1 MPLPVRCPTLRNLS
15 AALTIAGLCLLTGSR
30 TLAAPG
36 DESPEG
42 RPGLRPLHVW
52 DEQPDWITSLA
63 FLKDGR
69 HFCAGT
75 YEQLFVFDARDA
87 GAPKPVSLQPGYVK
101 ALALSPD
108 GKTLA
113 CGHYQ
118 TVTLVN
124 ATTLAVERTLGEHAG
139 YVTGLA
145 FSPDGRQLATANE
158 AAESESARVFD
169 LASGKVVHALVGHR
183 FPVRAIAF
191 SADGKL
197 IATAAGDEDRV
208 TQPGEVKIWRA
219 AEGKQLNSFSN
230 PKRAA
235 TGVAFSPD
243 GKYLASTGFDE
254 RVILYDLSKSKAV
267 WFFAGHSRPTNAVL
281 FARGGTL
288 VISAS
293 GGRARG
299 NNEVKIWERDSGTEL
314 ATVSGH
320 SARIDAIALSA
331 DESLLATG
339 GYDKRVVVWDVKAIL
354 KGDSPQSGP
363 ATAKGPAK
371 SLGQSMALS
380 QRRPSKRADSSPH
393 ANDAQT
399 VDGSKKD
406 TAKGPIR
413 VGIIGLDTSHCA
425 AFTQV
430 LNDPKAGPD
439 VSGFR
444 VVAAYPRGSADIV
457 SSTERIPEYTKDFQK
472 RGVEIVDSISALLPK
487 VDVVLLETNDGRP
500 HLEQAL
506 AVMKAGKPMFI
517 DKPIAGSLADAIA
530 IFEAS
535 RHYRVPLFSSSSLRF
550 GTHTLEARN
559 GKIGTVQSCETTSP
573 CQLEKTHPDLFW
585 YGIHGVESLFTVMG
599 TGCKSVRRTTSTA
612 TDDVVVGQWEGGRVG
627 TFHGARVKAGYGGK
641 ATGTKGT
648 LGVGAYDGYRPLVV
662 AIVQF
667 FRTGIAPV
675 KEDETLEI
683 YAFMEAADESKRQHG
698 AEVTL
703 ASVMAKARVEA
714 EKRLRQLQ

>member
-1 MPLPVRCPTLRNLS
+1 MTNPLRRFPLALLS
-15 AALTIAGLCLLTGSR
+15 AAFLLVTACWLIGSQVQ
-30 TLAAPG
+30 AAPG
-36 DESPEG
+36 DDPAEKQ
-42 RPGLRPLHVW
+42 PGIRPLHVW
-52 DEQPDWITSLA
+52 DEQPDWITSLV
-63 FLKDGR
+63 FLKDGH

-75 YEQLFVFDARDA
+75 YEQLLALDARDQA
-87 GAPKPVSLQPGYVK
+87 ASKSIPVQPGYVK

-118 TVTLVN
+118 AVTLLDA
-124 ATTLAVERTLGEHAG
+124 ATFKVKRTLGDHAG

-145 FSPDGRQLATANE
+145 FSPDGRQLATATE

-169 LASGKVVHALVGHR
+169 IATGKVVHVLTGHH

-191 SADGKL
+191 SADGKR
-197 IATAAGDEDRV
+197 IATAAGDEERI
-208 TQPGEVKIWRA
+208 TQPGEVKVWNA
-219 AEGKQLNSFSN
+219 ADGKELNSFSN

-243 GKYLASTGFDE
+243 GKYLASSGFDE
-254 RVILYDLSKSKAV
+254 RVIIYDLSKGKAV
-267 WFFAGHSRPTNAVL
+267 SFFAGHSRPTNAVL
-281 FARGGTL
+281 FARGGSV

-299 NNEVKIWERDSGTEL
+299 GNEVKIWERESGNEL
-314 ATVSGH
+314 ATVAGH
-320 SARIDAIALSA
+320 AARIDAIALSA
-331 DESLLATG
+331 DESLLATA
-339 GYDKRVVVWDVKAIL
+339 GYDKRVAVWDVKTVWKSDAAATRD
-354 KGDSPQSGP
+354 GSSPRAPTKSAAKSP
-363 ATAKGPAK
+363 ADKRPTAEGRTPAK
-371 SLGQSMALS
+371 AGTKA
-380 QRRPSKRADSSPH
+380 
-393 ANDAQT
+393 
-399 VDGSKKD
+399 
-406 TAKGPIR
+406 PIR
-413 VGIIGLDTSHCA
+413 VGMIGLDTSHCG
-425 AFTQV
+425 AFTQA
-430 LNDPKAGPD
+430 LNDPKAAPD
-439 VSGFR
+439 IAGFR

-457 SSTERIPEYTKDFQK
+457 SSTERIPEYTKDFRK

-506 AVMKAGKPMFI
+506 TVMKAGKPLFI

-530 IFEAS
+530 IFEAAK
-535 RHYRVPLFSSSSLRF
+535 RYHVPVFSSSSLRF
-550 GTHTLEARN
+550 SKHTLEARQ
-559 GKIGTVQSCETTSP
+559 GKIGVVQSCETTSP
-573 CQLEKTHPDLFW
+573 CHLEKTHPDLFW

-599 TGCKSVRRTTSTA
+599 TGCKSVRRTQSTG

-627 TFHGARVKAGYGGK
+627 TFHGTRSKGGYGGK

-648 LGVGAYDGYRPLVV
+648 LDVGAYDGYRPLVV
-662 AIVQF
+662 AIVNF
-667 FRTGIAPV
+667 FRSGIAPV

-703 ASVMAKARVEA
+703 ASVMAKARADA
-714 EKRLRQLQ
+714 EKRLRQLP